1 MEINEQKEERGQ
13 PIFIK
18 TRTRNVTLEQNDI
31 LYIESRAKK
40 VVIHTKNDT
49 IEAYAAISELEKRM
63 NGNFYR
69 CHRGYLVNLAFVAEY
84 SNSSITL
91 NNGESIILVRE
102 KYSEFVKI
110 YMQYLKNQGAIFV

>member
-1 MEINEQKEERGQ
+1 MEINEQKEQRGK

-18 TRTRNVTLEQNDI
+18 TRTRNVTLEQSDI

-40 VVIHTKNDT
+40 VVIHTKKDT
-49 IEAYAAISELEKRM
+49 IEAYAAISELEKQM
-63 NGNFYR
+63 TDSFYR
-69 CHRGYLVNLAFVAEY
+69 CHRGYLVNLAFITEY
-84 SNSSITL
+84 SNSSIML

-110 YMQYLKNQGAIFV
+110 YTQYLKGQGAIFV